1 MKFSGHSHFYQR
13 NHTIVTR
20 FSFSVLLDLD
30 NFVIVKKYYKNKRSF
45 KGVSKMDI
53 SIIKAESVTAET
65 GIFIGEQA
73 PKQTVEFMNVRCPY
87 CKKWFEDSADILAE
101 AVASGKLQR
110 VIKLFDKEK
119 QSLLSGNVMHR
130 YISKTDG
137 QQALLDLTKIYATQT
152 SWAQLPLEDVATYA
166 EETLHLT
173 LQDDLDATNKIIA
186 EANQANIQF
195 VPTIL
200 LDSHIFDEN
209 IPLETLSSY
218 LNQ

>member
-1 MKFSGHSHFYQR
+1 
-13 NHTIVTR
+13 
-20 FSFSVLLDLD
+20 
-30 NFVIVKKYYKNKRSF
+30 
-45 KGVSKMDI
+45 MDI

-65 GIFIGEQA
+65 GIFIGEHA

-87 CKKWFEDSADILAE
+87 CKKWFENSAEILSE
-101 AVASGKLQR
+101 AVDSGKLQR

-119 QSLLSGNVMHR
+119 ASLLSGNVMHR

-137 QQALLDLTKIYATQT
+137 RQALLDLTKIYVTQT
-152 SWAQLPLEDVATYA
+152 SWGQLPLEDVAVYA
-166 EETLHLT
+166 EETLNLT
-173 LQDDLDATNKIIA
+173 LQDDLDTTNKIIE
-186 EANQANIQF
+186 EANQANIKF

-209 IPLETLSSY
+209 ISLETLSSY